1 MARDSAL
8 PTTTMAQ
15 PRAVAVLAGGRLGP
29 TARRSPM
36 GCYRVSADCA
46 QGLIALPARMPA
58 RVQMPKPPPGAGPG
72 PGRPAR
78 RAGPTPNQM
87 REPGPGP
94 VTGRTQDPGPSLV
107 PGLTPDSGR
116 SLVPGLT
123 PDPGRSLVPGLTPDP
138 GRSPAPGPTWQPGPS
153 LALGRTQEPRP
164 SHLPGLTRES
174 RPSQV
179 SGLAREPGPSH
190 VPGPSLATGPRLVP
204 VPTKA
209 PCQGQVPRPTAAPRT
224 PGSIAT
230 AAARLAV
237 GAGPALVSME
247 TGESSR
253 ALPPGGITGAN
264 PGPRLA
270 RTIGRMAIFMPHEEP
285 RLIVTSQALPGHGP
299 PTFRP
304 RERRAWLPAD
314 TASARKA
321 S

>member
-15 PRAVAVLAGGRLGP
+15 PRAAAVLAGGRLGP

-58 RVQMPKPPPGAGPG
+58 RVQMPKPLPGPGPG

-107 PGLTPDSGR
+107 PGLTPD
-116 SLVPGLT
+116 
-123 PDPGRSLVPGLTPDP
+123 P

-153 LALGRTQEPRP
+153 PAPGRTQVPRP

-174 RPSQV
+174 RPSQA

-270 RTIGRMAIFMPHEEP
+270 RTIGRMAISMPHEEP

-314 TASARKA
+314 TASVRKA